1 MTSSD
6 AGALVFR
13 NLNQIG
19 ITTDKASAGSISTS
33 NITKLTFDKDKFF
46 DALKADEDAVKAL
59 IVGSADNSGIFIKV
73 EDLLE
78 DALRSVSGYFD
89 STANSLQNKAKR
101 IDKKIAAE
109 NTAIE
114 KYKARLENKFN
125 SMDMLIGQMQNQYSS
140 FLGS

>member
-1 MTSSD
+1 MI
-6 AGALVFR
+6 
-13 NLNQIG
+13 IG
-19 ITTDKASAGSISTS
+19 GTDNT
-33 NITKLTFDKDKFF
+33 
-46 DALKADEDAVKAL
+46 
-59 IVGSADNSGIFIKV
+59 GIFTKV
-73 EDLLE
+73 EELLE